1 MPTVR
6 LAFFVCG
13 ADARVDASIERWKE
27 LAQRCGLE
35 VEIAVHDIRKKPR
48 LARQFDVF
56 CTPTTIVEFPPGRVM
71 HYVGLGGELEAFLRA
86 CGWKRA
92 SETLGASARDLIE
105 GTAKLRDASL
115 RILETSRTRAA
126 RGS

>member
-1 MPTVR
+1 MRILR
-6 LAFFVCG
+6 LAFFVNG
-13 ADARVDASIERWKE
+13 ADTRVEASIERWTA
-27 LAQRCGLE
+27 LAERCGLDVE
-35 VEIAVHDIRKKPR
+35 VAVHDIRKKPR

-92 SETLGASARDLIE
+92 SEALGESARELIE

-115 RILETSRTRAA
+115 RILETSKTRAG
-126 RGS
+126 RG